1 MKKNIFRVLAF
12 SALLA
17 MGVNGAQAQRSYDC
31 PPLNEEFKTM
41 AEQVVQLNM
50 DDPEKANK
58 VFMNLTKKIKKNKED
73 LVAVGTYFLENDNY
87 PAASQCAKAVYDLDP
102 TYIPGLMFSGEV
114 FMKAQRWGDA
124 GQKFD
129 EVLSIDPVNVSALK
143 RNAFVYKNVNPHVAI
158 DALNKIKEIDPSYTE
173 ADRNLGDIYYK
184 LDKYGDAIKSYGAY
198 YAAVPKEEGK
208 LDVGSCENYLQ
219 ALFSMSAADDTNLDK
234 MIEVAAVLKP
244 LAPNDILIPRM
255 DFFAKFKKIELS
267 MDYDGAVAAA
277 EEAASY
283 IKNKQFAD
291 SVYFYMDY
299 DFAGQLAKE
308 QRNLDEAINYY
319 LLAVKDLEAKY
330 PELTEDKKKEEN
342 VNKRGSYY
350 YELSNLYVRNKQAE
364 QGIEIF
370 QKYLELLGDK
380 ADISDRYMLGT
391 KYLAAY
397 QQQDN
402 TPEKKAEYFA
412 KADDA
417 FKAVIESGAE
427 NRLPIVLAYQQR
439 ARLNNT
445 DTQKPLDIVRD
456 YYQKV
461 IEESN
466 APEVEAKA
474 KNARFE
480 ACRYLFFYYVAIDTP
495 NKEEATKYAEI
506 AKGINP
512 EDNFVK
518 AAFEHIATM

>member
-1 MKKNIFRVLAF
+1 MKKNIFRAAAL
-12 SALLA
+12 SALLTLGLSS
-17 MGVNGAQAQRSYDC
+17 MQAQRSYEC
-31 PPLNEEFKTM
+31 PPLNPEWQAM
-41 AEQVVQLNM
+41 AEQVVSLNM

-58 VFMNLTKKIKKNKED
+58 VFMQLSKKIKNKKED
-73 LVAVGTYFLENDNY
+73 LVAVGTFFLEHDNY
-87 PAASQCAKAVYDLDP
+87 PAASQCAKAVYDADP

-129 EVLSIDPVNVSALK
+129 EVLAIDPTNVPALK

-158 DALNKIKEIDPSYTE
+158 DALNKIKEIDPSFTD

-184 LDKYGDAIKSYGAY
+184 LDNYKEAVKYYGAY
-198 YAAVPKEEGK
+198 YDATPKEADK
-208 LDVGSCENYLQ
+208 LDIGSCESYLQ
-219 ALFSMSAADDTNLDK
+219 ALFSMSAQDDTNLDK
-234 MIEVAAVLKP
+234 MIEVASVLKP
-244 LAPNDILIPRM
+244 MAPNDILIPRM
-255 DFFAKFKKIELS
+255 DFFAKFKKIELA

-299 DFAGQLAKE
+299 DFAAQLAKE
-308 QRNLDEAINYY
+308 QRNYAEAINYFQ
-319 LLAVKDLEAKY
+319 LAVADLEAKF
-330 PELTEDKKKEEN
+330 PALTEDKKKEEN

-350 YELSNLYVRNKQAE
+350 YEISNLYVRNKQAE
-364 QGIEIF
+364 EGIAVF

-380 ADISDRYMLGT
+380 ADVSDRYLLGT

-402 TPEKKAEYFA
+402 TPEKKAEFFA
-412 KADDA
+412 KADEA
-417 FKAVIESGAE
+417 FKAVIESGSE
-427 NRLPIVLAYQQR
+427 NRLPIVLAYQQL

-445 DTQKPLDIVRD
+445 NSQTPMDIVRD

-461 IEESN
+461 IEESS

-474 KNARFE
+474 KSARFE

-495 NKEEATKYAEI
+495 SKADATKYAEI

-512 EDNFVK
+512 DDPFVQ